1 MGRRKPMDEARWLAC
16 AEPAVMLRFVRGQVS
31 ARKLGL
37 FAVACCR
44 RVERLMADERS
55 RTAVDVAE
63 RRADGLATE
72 REVRAARAAA
82 RAADDVARSAYLDA
96 DASDRPPYG
105 YGPLYAACMATGAAA
120 TVLYVDANVPASLAA
135 HARAGEVCGYASKE
149 ATDEAFRAADRA
161 ALAETAG
168 LLREVVGNP
177 FRPVAVDPTWRATS
191 VVALAR
197 SIYED
202 RRWEDMPFLA
212 DALEEAGC
220 GDEGMLSHCRSGTH
234 TRGCGVVDLL
244 LGKA

>member
-1 MGRRKPMDEARWLAC
+1 MDEARWLAC
-16 AEPAVMLRFVRGQVS
+16 AEPAVMLYFLRGRVS

-37 FAVACCR
+37 FAAACCR

-55 RTAVDVAE
+55 RAAVDVAE

-82 RAADDVARSAYLDA
+82 RAADEVARSSYLAY
-96 DASDRPPYG
+96 ASDNPPYG
-105 YGPLYAACMATGAAA
+105 YGPLYAASVAAGAAA
-120 TVLYVDANVPASLAA
+120 TVLHVDTHVPASLAA
-135 HARAGEVCGYASKE
+135 HARAAEEVCGYPSKE
-149 ATDEAFRAADRA
+149 ATDEADRAARA
-161 ALAETAG
+161 ALAEMAD

-177 FRPVAVDPTWRATS
+177 FRPVAVDPTWRTAA

-202 RRWEDMPFLA
+202 RRREDTPLLA

-220 GDEGMLSHCRSGTH
+220 GDEGMLSHCRSSEH
-234 TRGCGVVDLL
+234 ARGCWVVDLL